1 MKISSALLAVCGLII
16 LGPVVA
22 AEDLAA
28 AVQKIAS
35 ARVSSAAIPGLIVV
49 TVNGQ
54 EQKIQGFGLV
64 TNSTDSKSQPHLPDA
79 NTVFE
84 IGSVSKTFTA
94 LLLADM
100 QVRGQ
105 LKLDD
110 AVAALLPAYTIPQYQ
125 GRAITLLDLATQTSG
140 LPRLPANLLP
150 RQADNPYAD
159 YSKNNLRDFLR
170 SYQLTRAP
178 GAKYEYSNL
187 GFGLLGQALSARAG
201 KSYAELVQERI
212 TKPLGMADTGIALTA
227 NMQRNL
233 ATGHD
238 AQGQAVANWDMPTLA
253 GAGALRSSAQDMLR
267 YLQAHM
273 HGANVKEPAGL
284 QLVQQPQRTT
294 GMPGLQIGLAW
305 HVQNARGQTVVWH
318 NGMTGGYAS
327 FIGFTADGQRGVVV
341 LANASVNVDDIGM
354 AALLPA
360 APAAEVS
367 NTASTAATV
376 TTEKLSA
383 KQLAEYSGRYQL
395 APGAIL
401 NISAGPDGLLA
412 QLSGQ
417 PQAPVFPR
425 KKDEFFY
432 KVVEASLQFE
442 RDANGKIQS
451 VTLHQNG
458 HASPA
463 PRIGDAAPEAALNA
477 TKRTE
482 INLPAEQLKQYTG
495 SYTLAPG
502 FKLIISEQAGQL
514 YAQATGQGSNAIF
527 AEAKDKF
534 FLKVV
539 DAQLSFQR
547 QADGKIS
554 GLVLHQNGRN
564 MPGPRDA
571 D

>member
-1 MKISSALLAVCGLII
+1 MKISLALLAVCGIVMC
-16 LGPVVA
+16 GPVLA
-22 AEDLAA
+22 AEDFATS
-28 AVQKIAS
+28 VQKVAS
-35 ARVSSAAIPGLIVV
+35 SRVNSGAIPGLVV
-49 TVNGQ
+49 ATINGR

-64 TNSTDSKSQPHLPDA
+64 SNGKSQPHQPDA

-100 QVRGQ
+100 QVRG
-105 LKLDD
+105 LVKLDD
-110 AVAALLPAYTIPQYQ
+110 AVATLLPTYTIPQYQ
-125 GRAITLLDLATQTSG
+125 GRAITLLDLATQTSA
-140 LPRLPANLLP
+140 LPRLPANLMP
-150 RQADNPYAD
+150 KQADNPYAD
-159 YSKNNLRDFLR
+159 YTENNLRDFLR

-187 GFGLLGQALSARAG
+187 GFGLLGQALSTHAG

-212 TKPLGMADTGIALTA
+212 ARPLGMADTGITLTTS
-227 NMQRNL
+227 MQSNL

-238 AQGQAVANWDMPTLA
+238 AQGKSVANWDMPTLA
-253 GAGALRSSAQDMLR
+253 GAGALRSSTQDMLR
-267 YLQAHM
+267 YLQSHM
-273 HGANVKEPAGL
+273 RSKDVKVPAGL
-284 QLVQQPQRTT
+284 QLVQQPQRPT

-305 HVQNARGQTVVWH
+305 HVQSARGQTVVWH

-341 LANASVNVDDIGM
+341 LANASVSVDDIGM
-354 AALLPA
+354 TALLPA
-360 APAAEVS
+360 APPADAS
-367 NTASTAATV
+367 NTTSD
-376 TTEKLSA
+376 KLSA
-383 KQLAEYSGRYQL
+383 KQLAEYTGRYQL

-401 NISAGPDGLLA
+401 NISAGQDGLLA
-412 QLSGQ
+412 QLTGQ
-417 PQAPVFPR
+417 PQAAVFPR

-432 KVVEASLQFE
+432 KVVDASLQFE
-442 RDANGKIQS
+442 RDANDKVLS
-451 VTLHQNG
+451 LTLHQNG

-463 PRIGDAAPEAALNA
+463 PRIGDAAPEAA
-477 TKRTE
+477 KRTE
-482 INLPAEQLKQYTG
+482 IQLPAEQLKQYAG

-502 FKLIISEQAGQL
+502 FKLIISEKAGQL
-514 YAQATGQGSNAIF
+514 YAQATGQGSNPLF

-539 DAQLSFQR
+539 EAQLSFLR

-554 GLVLHQNGRN
+554 GLVLHQNGRD

>member
-1 MKISSALLAVCGLII
+1 MKISSALLAVCGLLI
-16 LGPVVA
+16 LGPVAA
-22 AEDLAA
+22 AEDFAA
-28 AVQKIAS
+28 AAQKVAN
-35 ARVSSAAIPGLIVV
+35 ARVSGAAIPGLVVV

-64 TNSTDSKSQPHLPDA
+64 TNGSDGKNQSQSHPPDA

-100 QVRGQ
+100 QMRGQ

-125 GRAITLLDLATQTSG
+125 GRAITLLDLATQTSA
-140 LPRLPANLLP
+140 LPRLPANLMPKL
-150 RQADNPYAD
+150 ADNPYAD
-159 YSKNNLRDFLR
+159 YSENNLRDFLR

-212 TKPLGMADTGIALTA
+212 AKPLGMADTGIALTA
-227 NMQRNL
+227 TMQKNL

-238 AQGQAVANWDMPTLA
+238 AQGKIVANWDMPTLA

-273 HGANVKEPAGL
+273 HGANVKVPAGL

-294 GMPGLQIGLAW
+294 GMPGLQIALAW
-305 HVQNARGQTVVWH
+305 HVQSARGQTVVWH

-327 FIGFTADGQRGVVV
+327 FIGFTTDGQRGVVV

-360 APAAEVS
+360 PAADVG
-367 NTASTAATV
+367 NAA
-376 TTEKLSA
+376 TEKLSA

-463 PRIGDAAPEAALNA
+463 PRIGEAAPEAALNA

>member
-1 MKISSALLAVCGLII
+1 MKISSSLIVACGFLMIV
-16 LGPVVA
+16 PAYA
-22 AEDLAA
+22 ADDIAA
-28 AVQKIAS
+28 SLQKIAN
-35 ARVSSAAIPGLIVV
+35 ARVSNAAIPGLVV
-49 TVNGQ
+49 ATIDGPQ
-54 EQKIQGFGLV
+54 QKIQGFGLV
-64 TNSTDSKSQPHLPDA
+64 SNAKAPPHLPDA

-100 QVRGQ
+100 QARGEV
-105 LKLDD
+105 KLDD
-110 AVAALLPAYTIPQYQ
+110 AIATLLPTYTIPQYQ
-125 GRAITLLDLATQTSG
+125 GRAITLLDLVTQTSA
-140 LPRLPANLLP
+140 LPRLPANLAP
-150 RQADNPYAD
+150 KQPDNPYAD
-159 YSKNNLRDFLR
+159 YTENNLREFLR

-187 GFGLLGQALSARAG
+187 GFGLLGQALAVRAG

-212 TKPLGMADTGIALTA
+212 TRPLGMADTGMALTA
-227 NMQRNL
+227 TMQNNL

-238 AQGQAVANWDMPTLA
+238 ARGKAVANWDMPTLA

-273 HGANVKEPAGL
+273 HTASVKTPAGL
-284 QLVQQPQRTT
+284 PLVQQPQRPT

-305 HVQNARGQTVVWH
+305 HLQSVRGQTVVWH

-327 FIGFTADGQRGVVV
+327 FIGFTADGQRGVIV
-341 LANASVNVDDIGM
+341 LANASVSVDDIGM

-360 APAAEVS
+360 ADVS
-367 NTASTAATV
+367 NSANNSASNSSNNASSD
-376 TTEKLSA
+376 KLSA
-383 KQLAEYSGRYQL
+383 KQLAEYTGRYQL

-401 NISAGPDGLLA
+401 SISTGPDGLLA

-425 KKDEFFY
+425 NKDEFFY

-451 VTLHQNG
+451 LTLHQNG

-463 PRIGDAAPEAALNA
+463 PRIGEVVTEVASNA

-482 INLPAEQLKQYTG
+482 ISLPAEQLKQYVG

-502 FKLIISEQAGQL
+502 FKLIISEQSGQL

-527 AEAKDKF
+527 VEAKDKF

-547 QADGKIS
+547 QADGKIT
-554 GLVLHQNGRN
+554 GLILHQNGRN

>member
-1 MKISSALLAVCGLII
+1 MKISSALLAVCGFII
-16 LGPVVA
+16 LGPV
-22 AEDLAA
+22 AA
-28 AVQKIAS
+28 ADDSATSVQKIAS
-35 ARVSSAAIPGLIVV
+35 ARVSSGGIPGLVV
-49 TVNGQ
+49 ATINGQ
-54 EQKIQGFGLV
+54 EQKVQGFGLV
-64 TNSTDSKSQPHLPDA
+64 SNGKSPAHLPDA

-105 LKLDD
+105 VKLDD
-110 AVAALLPAYTIPQYQ
+110 AVATLLPTYTIPQYQ
-125 GRAITLLDLATQTSG
+125 GRAITLLDLASQTSA
-140 LPRLPANLLP
+140 LPRLPANLMP
-150 RQADNPYAD
+150 KQPDNPYAD
-159 YSKNNLRDFLR
+159 YTENNLRDFLR
-170 SYQLTRAP
+170 GYQLTRAP

-187 GFGLLGQALSARAG
+187 GFGLLGQALSTRAG

-212 TKPLGMADTGIALTA
+212 AKPLGMADTGIALTTT
-227 NMQRNL
+227 MQGNL

-238 AQGQAVANWDMPTLA
+238 GQGKPAANWDMPILA
-253 GAGALRSSAQDMLR
+253 GAGALRSSAQDILR

-273 HGANVKEPAGL
+273 HSKDVKVPAGL
-284 QLVQQPQRTT
+284 QLVQQPQRPT

-305 HVQNARGQTVVWH
+305 HVQSVRGQTVVWH

-341 LANASVNVDDIGM
+341 LANASVSVDDIGM
-354 AALLPA
+354 TALLPA
-360 APAAEVS
+360 APESEVS
-367 NTASTAATV
+367 
-376 TTEKLSA
+376 KA
-383 KQLAEYSGRYQL
+383 KDIRLTSKELAEYTGRYQL

-412 QLSGQ
+412 QLTGQ
-417 PQAPVFPR
+417 PQAAVFPR

-442 RDANGKIQS
+442 RDANGKVQS
-451 VTLHQNG
+451 LTLNQNG

-463 PRIGDAAPEAALNA
+463 LRVGDATPEAA
-477 TKRTE
+477 KRTE
-482 INLPAEQLKQYTG
+482 IQIPAEQLKQYAG

-502 FKLIISEQAGQL
+502 FKLIISEKAGQL
-514 YAQATGQGSNAIF
+514 YAQATGQGGNPVF

-547 QADGKIS
+547 NADGKIS
-554 GLVLHQNGRN
+554 GLVLHQNGRD
-564 MPGPRDA
+564 MPGSRDA

>member
-1 MKISSALLAVCGLII
+1 MKISSALFAICSSIMLT
-16 LGPVVA
+16 PVLA
-22 AEDLAA
+22 AEDITAS
-28 AVQKIAS
+28 VQKLAS
-35 ARVSSAAIPGLIVV
+35 SRVSSAAIPGLVV
-49 TVNGQ
+49 ATINGQ
-54 EQKIQGFGLV
+54 EQRIQGFGLV
-64 TNSTDSKSQPHLPDA
+64 SNGKSQAHLPDA

-100 QVRGQ
+100 QMRGQ
-105 LKLDD
+105 VKLDD
-110 AVAALLPAYTIPQYQ
+110 AVATLLPTYTIPQYQ
-125 GRAITLLDLATQTSG
+125 GRAITLLDLATQTSA
-140 LPRLPANLLP
+140 LPRLPANLMP
-150 RQADNPYAD
+150 KQPDNPYAD
-159 YSKNNLRDFLR
+159 YTENNLRDFLHG
-170 SYQLTRAP
+170 YQLTRAP

-187 GFGLLGQALSARAG
+187 GFGLLGQALSTRAG

-212 TKPLGMADTGIALTA
+212 AKPLGMADTGITLTA
-227 NMQRNL
+227 TMQGNL

-238 AQGQAVANWDMPTLA
+238 GQGKPAANWDMPTLA

-273 HGANVKEPAGL
+273 HSKDVKVPAGL
-284 QLVQQPQRTT
+284 QLVQQPQRPT

-305 HVQNARGQTVVWH
+305 HVQSVRGQTVVWH

-341 LANASVNVDDIGM
+341 LANASVSVDDIGM
-354 AALLPA
+354 TALLPA
-360 APAAEVS
+360 VPTAPADTS
-367 NTASTAATV
+367 KTGNIN
-376 TTEKLSA
+376 LSA
-383 KQLAEYSGRYQL
+383 KELAEYTGRYQL

-412 QLSGQ
+412 QLTGQ
-417 PQAPVFPR
+417 PQAAVFPR

-432 KVVEASLQFE
+432 KVIEASLQFE
-442 RDANGKIQS
+442 RDANGKILS
-451 VTLHQNG
+451 LSLHQNG

-463 PRIGDAAPEAALNA
+463 TRIGDAAPEAA
-477 TKRTE
+477 KRAE
-482 INLPAEQLKQYTG
+482 IQIPAEQLKQYAG

-502 FKLIISEQAGQL
+502 FKLIISEKAGQL

-534 FLKVV
+534 FYKVV

-547 QADGKIS
+547 QSDGKIS
-554 GLVLHQNGRN
+554 GLVLHQNGRD

>member
-1 MKISSALLAVCGLII
+1 MKISSALLAVCSLLI
-16 LGPVVA
+16 LEPVAA
-22 AEDLAA
+22 AEDYTAT
-28 AVQKIAS
+28 VQKVAT
-35 ARVSSAAIPGLIVV
+35 ARVSNAAIPGLVVV

-64 TNSTDSKSQPHLPDA
+64 TNGAGGTSGKAQPHLPDA
-79 NTVFE
+79 STVFE

-100 QVRGQ
+100 QMRGE

-110 AVAALLPAYTIPQYQ
+110 AVASLLPAYSIPHYQ
-125 GRAITLLDLATQTSG
+125 GRAITLLDLATQTSA
-140 LPRLPANLLP
+140 LPRLPANLMP
-150 RQADNPYAD
+150 KRPDNPYAD
-159 YSKNNLRDFLR
+159 YTESNLRDFLHR
-170 SYQLTRAP
+170 YQLTRTP

-187 GFGLLGQALSARAG
+187 GFGLLSQALSARAG

-212 TKPLGMADTGIALTA
+212 AKPLGMADTGIALTA
-227 NMQRNL
+227 SMQANL

-238 AQGQAVANWDMPTLA
+238 AQGKTVANWDMPTLA

-273 HGANVKEPAGL
+273 HSANVKVPAGL
-284 QLVQQPQRTT
+284 QLVQQAQRPT
-294 GMPGLQIGLAW
+294 GTPGLQIGLAW
-305 HVQNARGQTVVWH
+305 HVQSVRGQTVVLH

-341 LANASVNVDDIGM
+341 LANAAVNVDDIGM

-360 APAAEVS
+360 MPAADTS
-367 NTASTAATV
+367 NV
-376 TTEKLSA
+376 NEKKLSA
-383 KQLAEYSGRYQL
+383 QQLQEYTGRYQL

-401 NISAGPDGLLA
+401 SISAGPDGLLA

-417 PQAPVFPR
+417 ERAAIFPR

-432 KVVEASLQFE
+432 KIVEASLQFE
-442 RDANGKIQS
+442 RDASGKIQS
-451 VTLHQNG
+451 LTLHQNG

-463 PRIGDAAPEAALNA
+463 HRIGELATEAA
-477 TKRTE
+477 KRAE
-482 INLPAEQLKQYTG
+482 ITLPAEQLKQYVG

-502 FKLIISEQAGQL
+502 FKLIISEQSGQL
-514 YAQATGQGSNAIF
+514 YAQATGQGSNPIY
-527 AEAKDKF
+527 AEAADKF
-534 FLKVV
+534 FLKDV

-547 QADGKIS
+547 QANGKIS
-554 GLVLHQNGRN
+554 GLVLHQSGRN
-564 MPGPRDA
+564 MPGPRDG

>member
-1 MKISSALLAVCGLII
+1 MKLSSALLAVGGLII
-16 LGPVVA
+16 LGPVAA
-22 AEDLAA
+22 AEDFAA

-35 ARVSSAAIPGLIVV
+35 ARVSNAAIPGLVVV

-64 TNSTDSKSQPHLPDA
+64 TKSTDGKNQPQSLPHLPDA

-110 AVAALLPAYTIPQYQ
+110 AVAALLPSYTIPQYQ
-125 GRAITLLDLATQTSG
+125 GRAITLLDLATQTSA
-140 LPRLPANLLP
+140 LPRLPANLMP
-150 RQADNPYAD
+150 KQADNPYAD
-159 YSKNNLRDFLR
+159 YAENNLRDFLR

-212 TKPLGMADTGIALTA
+212 TRPLGMADTGIALTA
-227 NMQRNL
+227 TMQKNL

-238 AQGQAVANWDMPTLA
+238 AQGKIVANWDMPTLA

-273 HGANVKEPAGL
+273 HGANVKVPAGL
-284 QLVQQPQRTT
+284 QLVQQPQRAT
-294 GMPGLQIGLAW
+294 GMPGLQIALAW
-305 HVQNARGQTVVWH
+305 HVQSARGQTVVWH

-360 APAAEVS
+360 APAAPAAEAS
-367 NTASTAATV
+367 NSASTP

-383 KQLAEYSGRYQL
+383 TQLAEYSGRYQL

-412 QLSGQ
+412 QMTGQ

-432 KVVEASLQFE
+432 RVVEASLQFE
-442 RDANGKIQS
+442 RDATGKIQS
-451 VTLHQNG
+451 LTLHQNG

-463 PRIGDAAPEAALNA
+463 PRIGDAAPEAA
-477 TKRTE
+477 KRTE
-482 INLPAEQLKQYTG
+482 IQIPAEQLKQYTG
-495 SYTLAPG
+495 SYTLAHG
-502 FKLIISEQAGQL
+502 FKLVISEQAGQL

-527 AEAKDKF
+527 AETKDKF

>member
-1 MKISSALLAVCGLII
+1 MKISSTLLAACSLLI
-16 LGPVVA
+16 LGPVAA
-22 AEDLAA
+22 AEDFAA
-28 AVQKIAS
+28 AIQKIAN
-35 ARVSSAAIPGLIVV
+35 ARVSSAAIPGLVVV

-54 EQKIQGFGLV
+54 EQKIQGFGQV
-64 TNSTDSKSQPHLPDA
+64 TNGTDGKNQAHLPDA

-100 QVRGQ
+100 HARGV

-110 AVAALLPAYTIPQYQ
+110 TVAALLPAYTIPQYQ
-125 GRAITLLDLATQTSG
+125 GRAITLLDLATQTSA

-159 YSKNNLRDFLR
+159 YSENNLRDFLR

-212 TKPLGMADTGIALTA
+212 AKPLGMADTGIALTA
-227 NMQRNL
+227 NMQNNL
-233 ATGHD
+233 AIGHD
-238 AQGQAVANWDMPTLA
+238 AQGKTVANWDMPTLA

-273 HGANVKEPAGL
+273 HSANVKTPAGL
-284 QLVQQPQRTT
+284 QLVQQPQRPT
-294 GMPGLQIGLAW
+294 GMQGLQIGLAW
-305 HVQNARGQTVVWH
+305 HVHSVRGQTVVWH

-360 APAAEVS
+360 APAADVGNTGG
-367 NTASTAATV
+367 NTATD
-376 TTEKLSA
+376 KLSA
-383 KQLAEYSGRYQL
+383 KQLAEYTGRYQL
-395 APGAIL
+395 APGAIV

-412 QLSGQ
+412 QLTGQ

-442 RDANGKIQS
+442 RDASGKIQS
-451 VTLHQNG
+451 LTLHQNG

-463 PRIGDAAPEAALNA
+463 PRIGEAAPEAASNA
-477 TKRTE
+477 SRRTE
-482 INLPAEQLKQYTG
+482 ISLPAEQLKQYVG

-502 FKLIISEQAGQL
+502 FKLIISEQSGQL
-514 YAQATGQGSNAIF
+514 FAQATGQGSNAIF

>member
-16 LGPVVA
+16 LGPVAA

-35 ARVSSAAIPGLIVV
+35 ARVSNAAIPGLVVV

-54 EQKIQGFGLV
+54 EQKIQGFGQV
-64 TNSTDSKSQPHLPDA
+64 TNGTDGKKQPHLPDA

-100 QVRGQ
+100 QARGV

-110 AVAALLPAYTIPQYQ
+110 TVAALLPSYTIPQYQ
-125 GRAITLLDLATQTSG
+125 GRAITLLDLATQTSA

-159 YSKNNLRDFLR
+159 YSENNLRDFLR

-201 KSYAELVQERI
+201 KPYAELVQERI

-227 NMQRNL
+227 TMQKNL

-273 HGANVKEPAGL
+273 HAANVKEPAGL
-284 QLVQQPQRTT
+284 QLVQQPQRPT
-294 GMPGLQIGLAW
+294 GMPGLQIALAW
-305 HVQNARGQTVVWH
+305 HVQSARGQTVVWH

-360 APAAEVS
+360 AAPAADGG
-367 NTASTAATV
+367 NT

-463 PRIGDAAPEAALNA
+463 PRVGEAAPEAASNA

-502 FKLIISEQAGQL
+502 FKLIISEKAGQL

>member
-1 MKISSALLAVCGLII
+1 MKISSALLAVCGLIM
-16 LGPVVA
+16 LGPV
-22 AEDLAA
+22 AA
-28 AVQKIAS
+28 ADDTVTSVQKIAS
-35 ARVSSAAIPGLIVV
+35 ARVSSGVIPGLVVV
-49 TVNGQ
+49 TINGQ

-64 TNSTDSKSQPHLPDA
+64 SNGKSQPHQPDA

-100 QVRGQ
+100 QARGQ
-105 LKLDD
+105 VKLND
-110 AVAALLPAYTIPQYQ
+110 AVATLLPAYTIPQYQ
-125 GRAITLLDLATQTSG
+125 GHAITLLDLASQTSA
-140 LPRLPANLLP
+140 LPRLPANLMP
-150 RQADNPYAD
+150 RQPDNPYAD
-159 YSKNNLRDFLR
+159 YTENNLRDFLR
-170 SYQLTRAP
+170 GYQLTRAP

-187 GFGLLGQALSARAG
+187 GYGLLGQALSTRAG

-227 NMQRNL
+227 TMQSNL

-238 AQGQAVANWDMPTLA
+238 GQGKTSANWDMPTLA
-253 GAGALRSSAQDMLR
+253 GAGALRASAQDMLR

-273 HGANVKEPAGL
+273 QSADVKVPAGL
-284 QLVQQPQRTT
+284 QLVQQPQRPT

-305 HVQNARGQTVVWH
+305 HVQNVRGQTVVWH
-318 NGMTGGYAS
+318 NGMTGAYAS

-354 AALLPA
+354 TALLPA
-360 APAAEVS
+360 A
-367 NTASTAATV
+367 STAPESDASKTGSIRL
-376 TTEKLSA
+376 TA
-383 KQLAEYSGRYQL
+383 KELAEYTGRYQL

-401 NISAGPDGLLA
+401 NISAGQDGLLA
-412 QLSGQ
+412 QLTGQ
-417 PQAPVFPR
+417 PQAAVFPR

-442 RDANGKIQS
+442 RDANGKVLS
-451 VTLHQNG
+451 LTLHQNG

-463 PRIGDAAPEAALNA
+463 LRIGDAAVEAA
-477 TKRTE
+477 KRTE
-482 INLPAEQLKQYTG
+482 IQIPAEQLKQYAG

-527 AEAKDKF
+527 AEARDKF

-547 QADGKIS
+547 RADGKIS
-554 GLVLHQNGRN
+554 GLVLHQNGRD